1 MSSRCKASNK
11 DKRIFIKCQ
20 GENVVFCGTTVN
32 DCFFIC
38 NRNQEWLENQV
49 EKLKKKF
56 KEITMETGNE
66 LGLIE
71 CKLK

>member
-1 MSSRCKASNK
+1 
-11 DKRIFIKCQ
+11 
-20 GENVVFCGTTVN
+20 VVGKSGGK
-32 DCFFIC
+32 
-38 NRNQEWLENQV
+38 V
-49 EKLKKKF
+49 EKKF